1 MVILQAAQKTSVVY
15 DALMQMDTMD
25 PMTTNLIQKVSAVAA
40 SIAGICFVCAL
51 AHNYIKSSFKSLF
64 SQDPSEFPNYME
76 IIRGVVMIICIAAYP
91 AIALILSSTVEVLN
105 SKTNT
110 SNLIVEAANKAKN
123 AVTEA
128 TPYSWEDRKAMAL
141 RRAGADIPLTQNDKD
156 VQEYAKKSSENNE
169 GAPDA
174 AVNPEGEK
182 AGIFD
187 LAASL
192 DPANLIPS
200 ALNFLA
206 HMVVGVIHI
215 IISGFAVIMFK
226 VLLIVGPLAFAFSI
240 LPAFEN
246 QLSHWFGTL
255 LNVGFVFT
263 TLNIMEHIVSGMY
276 TYIYSHHSVQE
287 SGNILV
293 LDFVIIFSTCSC
305 FWITSKF
312 VGKGDGGKVL
322 TKLVNSAVTAATM
335 AAGAAAPK
343 GGGNLSNV
351 TNIGQNILRNN
362 S

>member
-1 MVILQAAQKTSVVY
+1 MVLLQAAQKTSVVY

-25 PMTTNLIQKVSAVAA
+25 PMTTDLIQKVAAVAA
-40 SIAGICFVCAL
+40 SIAGICFVCSL
-51 AHNYIKSSFKSLF
+51 AHNYFKSSFKSLF
-64 SQDPSEFPNYME
+64 TQDASEFPNYME
-76 IIRGVVMIICIAAYP
+76 IGRGVVMIICIAAYP
-91 AIALILSSTVEVLN
+91 AIAQILSTTVETLN

-110 SNLIVEAANKAKN
+110 SNLVVEVANTAKN
-123 AVTEA
+123 AATETMA
-128 TPYSWEDRKAMAL
+128 FSWKDRIVLELRKAGIGYAL
-141 RRAGADIPLTQNDKD
+141 TEKEK
-156 VQEYAKKSSENNE
+156 QEQAYAKNSIENSD
-169 GAPDA
+169 GAPDS

-187 LAASL
+187 LGAML
-192 DPANLIPS
+192 DPANWIPS
-200 ALNFLA
+200 GLNFLT
-206 HMVVGVIHI
+206 HMIVGVIHI
-215 IISGFAVIMFK
+215 IIAGFAVIMFK

-246 QLSHWFGTL
+246 QLSNWFGTL

-276 TYIYSHHSVQE
+276 TYIYSHHTAME
-287 SGNILV
+287 SLNVFV
-293 LDFVIIFSTCSC
+293 LDLVIIFSTCSS

-312 VGKGDGGKVL
+312 VGKGDGGRVL

-335 AAGAAAPK
+335 VAGAAVPK